1 MDQSGT
7 HLLESRLRLAEVMS
21 GLCPDE
27 RVIFGPQKPQNW
39 PKMANFDH
47 FTSFDTQLTIF
58 LTGTRWNSPKKF
70 MIKVC

>member
-7 HLLESRLRLAEVMS
+7 HPLKSSLRFAEVMS
-21 GLCPDE
+21 GLCPAE
-27 RVIFGPQKPQNW
+27 KVIFGAPEALNW

-47 FTSFDTQLTIF
+47 FTSFDTQLA
-58 LTGTRWNSPKKF
+58 TGTMWNSPKKF